1 MSELKETLSK
11 FLTIPG
17 VRLAALVGRD
27 GLMIEGVGHD
37 SLELLEALGAMG
49 SSGLGNAEALGQ
61 ELGRGGLVGVLMEYE
76 SCLVSVDPLGDF
88 AFVVTLFESPQSLG
102 HVRYTVKKM
111 RPLLLEALDAS

>member
-37 SLELLEALGAMG
+37 SLDKLEALGAMG
-49 SSGLGNAEALGQ
+49 SSGLGTAEALGQ
-61 ELGRGGLVGVLMEYE
+61 ELDRGGVIGTLMEYE
-76 SCLVSVDPLGDF
+76 GGLVSVDPLGDF
-88 AFVVTLFESPQSLG
+88 AFIVTLSDTPQSLG
-102 HVRYTVKKM
+102 HIRYTVKKT
-111 RPLLLEALDAS
+111 RAVLLEALDAS

>member
-37 SLELLEALGAMG
+37 DLEKLEALGAMG
-49 SSGLGNAEALGQ
+49 SSGLGTAEALGQ
-61 ELGRGGLVGVLMEYE
+61 ELGRGSVVGTLMEYE
-76 SCLVSVDPLGDF
+76 GGLVSIDPLGDF
-88 AFVVTLFESPQSLG
+88 AFIVTLSDSPQSLG
-102 HVRYTVKKM
+102 HVRYTVKKT
-111 RPLLLEALDAS
+111 RAALLEALDAS